1 MNMEKKY
8 IRSRKNGEMFCYN
21 PNAEFNGNIRLYSEN
36 DYSIVVRVCMLN
48 KWFIGAQ
55 DAPTLLNQLST
66 LAKASKVAGNR

>member
-1 MNMEKKY
+1 MKMENKY
-8 IRSRKNGEMFCYN
+8 IRNRKTGELFCYN

-36 DYSIVVRVCMLN
+36 DYSIVIRVCMLD

-66 LAKASKVAGNR
+66 LAKASKVAINR